1 MLIRAKILVVQ
12 AKVELRFVVS
22 LGFRADSAAPF
33 SSHKM
38 KIFID
43 ESGSFSGFQTGSV
56 GAVGALAVPDGKLA
70 FIEKKY
76 AKIRRRL
83 PLFKGEVKGRLLN
96 EMQVAEVVSLVARNA
111 AIFEVSILDLGLHT
125 AEGVAAYKNA
135 LLRGML
141 ERVPRFNDEA
151 RPKIEALLVELA
163 ATPLN
168 LFLQTIALFE
178 TLYRVVQYV
187 PIYFAQRQPKELG
200 TFAWVVDGKDPQ
212 KVTNWEKWWASYII
226 GALATKSK
234 FHAVA
239 MLEGADY
246 SYYDKFRH
254 VGQDGEDGTN
264 LSLLLK
270 DLRFSSDT
278 EFGLELVDILTN
290 AVRRAI
296 IGNLGIEGWGGIVR
310 TMIHRKEH
318 YVALVRLD
326 SVSQSPNNP
335 SYASIINHFWSGGK
349 PMLTRNNLRLAD
361 EGAV

>member
-1 MLIRAKILVVQ
+1 MRCILKYHYNTVPIRWHLCTPQ
-12 AKVELRFVVS
+12 
-22 LGFRADSAAPF
+22 
-33 SSHKM
+33 KM
-38 KIFID
+38 QIFID
-43 ESGSFSGFQTGSV
+43 ESGSFTGFHSGSIGV
-56 GAVGALAVPDGKLA
+56 VGALAIPDGKLA

-83 PLFKGEVKGRLLN
+83 PRSNGEVKGRLLN
-96 EMQVAEVVSLVARNA
+96 EKQVAEVVSLVARNA
-111 AIFEVSILDLGLHT
+111 AIFEVTVIDIGLHT

-135 LLRGML
+135 LLTGMHD
-141 ERVPRFNDEA
+141 RVPRFNDET
-151 RPKIEALLVELA
+151 RPKIEALLNELA

-178 TLYRVVQYV
+178 TLHRIIHHV

-200 TFAWVVDGKDPQ
+200 TFAWIVDGKDRN

-234 FHAVA
+234 FHPAA

-246 SYYDKFRH
+246 SYYDKFQHIGR
-254 VGQDGEDGTN
+254 VGEDGTN

-270 DLRFSSDT
+270 DLRFSSDI

-290 AVRRAI
+290 AVRRAM
-296 IGNLGIEGWGGIVR
+296 IGNLGIEGWEGIVR

-318 YVALVRLD
+318 YIALVRLD
-326 SVSQSPNNP
+326 GVSQSPDKP
-335 SYASIINHFWSGGK
+335 SYASVIDHFWSGGK

-361 EGAV
+361 EEAA